1 MCIRDSLISLNPFW
15 LGVMLFLGGVGV
27 APMFAALF
35 TVVSSTVRFSETAEA
50 YGWVGTGQL
59 VGVALGSA
67 IAGIAIDSAGG
78 FGGIL
83 VSVLFLI
90 ATVASAAMSI
100 RWMPDLRGKDA
111 SPLPDTAPITLPHKG

>member
-1 MCIRDSLISLNPFW
+1 
-15 LGVMLFLGGVGV
+15 MLFLGGIGV

-67 IAGIAIDSAGG
+67 LAGIAIDSAGG

-83 VSVLFLI
+83 VSAFFLV
-90 ATVASAAMSI
+90 ATVASAAI
-100 RWMPDLRGKDA
+100 GARWMPDLRGKDA

>member
-1 MCIRDSLISLNPFW
+1 
-15 LGVMLFLGGVGV
+15 
-27 APMFAALF
+27 MFAALF
-35 TVVSSTVRFSETAEA
+35 TIVSSTVRFSETAEA

-67 IAGIAIDSAGG
+67 LAGMAIDAAGG

-83 VSVLFLI
+83 VSALFMA
-90 ATVASAAMSI
+90 ATTLSAAISV